1 MVLGTYKEAISARTT
16 DKRVQEVSQDGG
28 IVSSL
33 FIYALEEGI
42 IEAAVVAGNTD
53 EKWRPQPV
61 VAMSAEDIIDAAGT
75 KYTMSPNVFAIKEA
89 ARQCG
94 VEKLGTV
101 ATPCQVLGIR
111 KMQTYPF
118 STRFI
123 ADKLKL
129 VLGIFCMENFPHASL
144 DTFIGAKLNSSL
156 EDTKKMDIG
165 KGKFW
170 AETNSGTEGLPIKET
185 HGYEQ
190 AGCNI
195 CTDYVAEYADLS
207 TGSVGSPDGWSTIL
221 TRTDD
226 GASLFKAA
234 VDAGVLETKPMEE
247 VKPGL
252 PMLEKLAK
260 GKKTNGK
267 KEIDSR
273 VSMGLPV
280 PNIY

>member
-1 MVLGTYKEAISARTT
+1 MVLGTYKEAIAARSTEKKIQ
-16 DKRVQEVSQDGG
+16 DVSQDGG

-33 FIYALEEGI
+33 FIHALEEKI
-42 IEAAVVAGNTD
+42 IEGAVVAGNSD
-53 EKWRPQPV
+53 EKWKPEPV
-61 VAMSAEDIIDAAGT
+61 VAMTPEEIIEAAGT

-123 ADKLKL
+123 SDKLKL
-129 VLGIFCMENFPHASL
+129 VLGIFCMENFPIASL
-144 DTFIGAKLNSSL
+144 DTFADAKLDSSL
-156 EDTKKMDIG
+156 GKTNKMDIG

-170 AETNSGTEGLPIKET
+170 IETDDGTKGVPLKET

-195 CTDYVAEYADLS
+195 CTDYVAEYADIS
-207 TGSVGSPDGWSTIL
+207 TGSVGAPDGWSAVL
-221 TRTDD
+221 LRTDD
-226 GASLFKAA
+226 GDSLFKSA
-234 VDAGVLETKPMEE
+234 VDEGLIETKPITE

-252 PMLEKLAK
+252 ELLEKLAK
-260 GKKTNGK
+260 GKKDK
-267 KEIDSR
+267 AKEEINNR
-273 VSMGLPV
+273 VSLGLAV